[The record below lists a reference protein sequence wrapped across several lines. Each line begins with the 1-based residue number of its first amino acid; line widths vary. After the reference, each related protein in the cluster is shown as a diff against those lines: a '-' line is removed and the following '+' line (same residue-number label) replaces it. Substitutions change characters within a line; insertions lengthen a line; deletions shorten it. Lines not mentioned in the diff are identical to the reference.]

1 MTSFYVW
8 PADPTFA
15 VKIWSVFIFTRP
27 IDMPLTSFEKNNWLI
42 SDQQNDQSY
51 NLGPRLN
58 AFTIEFS
65 VSFFA
70 NVEKQVFSRIFHQNW
85 SDWLQHNDLTK
96 FSILGLNLI
105 TFALGPMQLISPIHV
120 QTIDHLK
127 KDTKKVVAS
136 QTPLV
141 LLSASLYLQY
151 I

>member
-1 MTSFYVW
+1 MTIFYVW
-8 PADPTFA
+8 PAEPTFA

-51 NLGPRLN
+51 NLWPRLN